1 MHGNSSPLG
10 NNRLYPD
17 RGYIIQPPA
26 SPGDVAG
33 GNAPWVFCRWLDLIP
48 VGRPVA
54 DNSARYA
61 CDGGAKN
68 GGHGPPYVR
77 RYTCYIEIGVQKAPP
92 VEPWAHELC
101 PIKRGKYGGSRF

>member
-1 MHGNSSPLG
+1 MLITLPLAPPTTMPWANISCPRRGWSETMHGNSSPLG

-54 DNSARYA
+54 DNSACYIF
-61 CDGGAKN
+61 DGGAKLV
-68 GGHGPPYVR
+68 GTADP
-77 RYTCYIEIGVQKAPP
+77 T
-92 VEPWAHELC
+92 
-101 PIKRGKYGGSRF
+101 